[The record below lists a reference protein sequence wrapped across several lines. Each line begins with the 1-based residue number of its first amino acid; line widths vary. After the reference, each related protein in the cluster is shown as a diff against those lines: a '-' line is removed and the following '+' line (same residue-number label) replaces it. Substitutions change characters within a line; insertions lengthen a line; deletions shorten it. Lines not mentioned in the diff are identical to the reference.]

1 MNNEAIQAYNNADNF
16 ALAQRMA
23 QSLAASTVVPK
34 EYQNNV
40 GNCMVALDVAARVG
54 CSPFL
59 VMQNL
64 DIIHGRP
71 TWNSK
76 FIISTLR
83 TCGRFRDIRFEFF
96 GDEGKDSFGCQ
107 CIAVDASTG
116 EILKGERITIEMSKK
131 EGWYTRSGSKW
142 PTMPR
147 QMLQYRAA
155 SFFSRI
161 YAPDVLFGMHSAD
174 EIRDITTEPSRIK
187 EEFAEAVVVESQPV
201 EQPFTQPAQNNELF

>member
-83 TCGRFRDIRFEFF
+83 TC
-96 GDEGKDSFGCQ
+96 
-107 CIAVDASTG
+107 
-116 EILKGERITIEMSKK
+116 
-131 EGWYTRSGSKW
+131 
-142 PTMPR
+142 
-147 QMLQYRAA
+147 
-155 SFFSRI
+155 
-161 YAPDVLFGMHSAD
+161 
-174 EIRDITTEPSRIK
+174 
-187 EEFAEAVVVESQPV
+187 
-201 EQPFTQPAQNNELF
+201 